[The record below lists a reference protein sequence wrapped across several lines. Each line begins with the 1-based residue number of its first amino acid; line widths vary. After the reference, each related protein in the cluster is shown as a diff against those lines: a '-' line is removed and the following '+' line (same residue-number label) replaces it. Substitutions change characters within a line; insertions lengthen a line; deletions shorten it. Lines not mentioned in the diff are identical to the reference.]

1 MIVLLVGLN
10 DMLDVEVTMVDIPLR
25 ACGMGSSCGGG
36 LGSVRSETVES
47 GACPSFGGS
56 SRDNGGDCDG
66 SCVQGASLSEPSGE
80 SLVGL
85 RDSA

>member
-10 DMLDVEVTMVDIPLR
+10 DMLGVEVTMVDIPLR
-25 ACGMGSSCGGG
+25 AGGMGSSCGGG

-47 GACPSFGGS
+47 DVCPPFGGS
-56 SRDNGGDCDG
+56 LRDNGGDCDG
-66 SCVQGASLSEPSGE
+66 SCVQGASSSEPSGE

-85 RDSA
+85 LSST